1 MMKDSKPE
9 FLIVTTVDNTHDEFI
24 INGMELGADIIV
36 EKPMTTDKKNTVHLL
51 MLKKQVK

>member
-1 MMKDSKPE
+1 MKDSKPE